1 MFFDQKSPSIGST
14 IAERELTSD
23 RARVHV
29 VETDDSLKLKL
40 YQDDS
45 LIDSVDHTSLYSL
58 KGGVKIEKDIII
70 PLKYGDNEVKLS
82 AIDLSN
88 YRSNEILHI
97 YRNHFYVRAL
107 ELKAE
112 QGSIVTAEQLSKQ
125 VVVSEAAG
133 SYHVTVDETPKTTKA
148 GEMGFAKVS
157 IHYADGSIDKVAI
170 PVRFVD
176 FEAERKAEAER
187 QAQLEHQAELDRKAE
202 LEHESDLERKFD
214 SEREA
219 ELERQSELN
228 RRAELERQAQL
239 KRQYESARKAD
250 LEHEADL
257 KRKFD
262 LEREAELKRQSELN
276 RRAELEHRAQLS
288 RKVKTERSSES
299 SYKSNSESK
308 VNSVHRS
315 TQTSTPAP
323 IFKPQTSL
331 PMSDNIK
338 EIKQTTN
345 SQPQVTSIT
354 KSSVL
359 PSTGDKTETHYVVGA
374 LLALS
379 SLLFGFAGK
388 LKLRKISKSLKEK

>member
-14 IAERELTSD
+14 IAERELVSD

-29 VETDDSLKLKL
+29 VATDDSLKLKL

-97 YRNHFYVRAL
+97 YRNHFDVRAL

-125 VVVSEAAG
+125 VVVSEAAD
-133 SYHVTVDETPKTTKA
+133 SYYVTVDETPKTTKA

-157 IHYADGSIDKVAI
+157 IHYADSSIDKVAI

-176 FEAERKAEAER
+176 FEAECKAEAER

-202 LEHESDLERKFD
+202 LEHEADLERKFD

-250 LEHEADL
+250 L

-288 RKVKTERSSES
+288 RKVKTERSNES

-308 VNSVHRS
+308 VNSEHRS

-338 EIKQTTN
+338 EVKQTTN
-345 SQPQVTSIT
+345 SQLQVTSIT

>member
-1 MFFDQKSPSIGST
+1 
-14 IAERELTSD
+14 
-23 RARVHV
+23 
-29 VETDDSLKLKL
+29 
-40 YQDDS
+40 
-45 LIDSVDHTSLYSL
+45 
-58 KGGVKIEKDIII
+58 
-70 PLKYGDNEVKLS
+70 
-82 AIDLSN
+82 
-88 YRSNEILHI
+88 
-97 YRNHFYVRAL
+97 
-107 ELKAE
+107 
-112 QGSIVTAEQLSKQ
+112 
-125 VVVSEAAG
+125 
-133 SYHVTVDETPKTTKA
+133 
-148 GEMGFAKVS
+148 MGFAKVS

-187 QAQLEHQAELDRKAE
+187 QAQLE
-202 LEHESDLERKFD
+202 
-214 SEREA
+214 
-219 ELERQSELN
+219 
-228 RRAELERQAQL
+228 
-239 KRQYESARKAD
+239 
-250 LEHEADL
+250 
-257 KRKFD
+257 
-262 LEREAELKRQSELN
+262 RQSELN

-288 RKVKTERSSES
+288 RKVKTERSNES

-308 VNSVHRS
+308 DNSEHKS

-338 EIKQTTN
+338 EVKQTTN

>member
-228 RRAELERQAQL
+228 RRAELE
-239 KRQYESARKAD
+239 
-250 LEHEADL
+250 
-257 KRKFD
+257 
-262 LEREAELKRQSELN
+262 
-276 RRAELEHRAQLS
+276 HRAQLS
-288 RKVKTERSSES
+288 RKVKTERRNES

-308 VNSVHRS
+308 VNSEHRS

-338 EIKQTTN
+338 EAKQTTN